1 MSSLAAIT
9 GGAGFIGSHLTEGFV
24 RNGYAVRTIDNL
36 TTGSV
41 ANLART
47 RSEVDFRTMDIRD
60 VAGLTE
66 AFRDVS
72 VVLHHAGIASV
83 PRSFEDL
90 IYTHEVN
97 VTGTLNV
104 LTAALHAGV
113 RKVIFA
119 SSSSVYGNNGAP
131 VQTEGTIP
139 SPLSPYG
146 LSKWMGELY
155 AAQFARS
162 TSLETVSL
170 RYFNVFGPRQ
180 NLDSQYAAVI
190 PLFIRKLA
198 EGGRPVIFGDGTQTR
213 DFTYIENIV
222 EANLRAAQVSLPSAT
237 ILNIATGTQ
246 ISLNELV
253 NLLNGIF
260 GSQIEPI
267 YEPERQGD
275 IKHSQANTSFSQDLL
290 GDYNVAELREGLVKT
305 ARWFLEISGRVQKC
319 E

>member
-41 ANLART
+41 ANLAPT
-47 RSEVDFRTMDIRD
+47 RSEVDFRTIDIRD
-60 VAGLTE
+60 VEGLTA
-66 AFRDVS
+66 AFRGVS

-119 SSSSVYGNNGAP
+119 SSSSVYGNNGATL
-131 VQTEGTIP
+131 QTEGAIP

-198 EGGRPVIFGDGTQTR
+198 EGSRPVIFGDGTQTR

-253 NLLNGIF
+253 SLLNGIF

-267 YEPERQGD
+267 YEAERQGD
-275 IKHSQANTSFSQDLL
+275 IKHTQANTSFSKDLL
-290 GDYNVAELREGLVKT
+290 GDYTVAKLREGLVKT
-305 ARWFLEISGRVQKC
+305 ARWFLEISGRIQKC